1 MAEVRQDAT
10 YRPPPRA
17 TLVSDVD
24 DNRPIRLLV
33 VLRPQSQRIAET
45 GDRLTK
51 SQLIAQYRC
60 DRAVVDR
67 LFAHAA
73 AHGLSATETDATG
86 NTITLTGTYG
96 QARAAFRPEH
106 LAIYDD
112 DKRRYVARSGHL
124 YLPAGLADDI
134 VAIMGFDGR
143 TVPARHFYSPQ
154 PADVAVDGAYQPAE
168 VAKLYEFPPALTG
181 QGQTIGV
188 IALGGGFNEQW
199 LQAYFAKNGITRT
212 GDLVAISVDGT
223 PNDPTM
229 GADSDYNERVREVHM
244 DIEVLGSIAPGARI
258 VVYFASYQD
267 IAGLQAAL
275 QYAVTDSVNAPSVIS
290 VSWHYPED
298 IALSTYKGPLDS
310 INQALEMAKVG
321 NVTVCV
327 ASGDYGANEDPNAAQ
342 PTVSVPACS
351 PFALACG
358 GTRRLGQG
366 AEVAWERSGG
376 GYSSYF
382 AQPSYQNGVAPMGM
396 KRGVPDVSA
405 IADPGYV
412 FSVNESD
419 FNSGGTSVSAPLWAA
434 LIALLNQR
442 IGRPVGF
449 INPVIY
455 GHTDSFTD
463 ITTGGNAQFQAQAGW
478 DPITGLGTP
487 KGTSLIELFQP

>member
-33 VLRPQSQRIAET
+33 VLRPQSQPIAET

-51 SQLIAQYRC
+51 SQLIARYRS
-60 DRAVVDR
+60 DAAVVDR

-73 AHGLSATETDATG
+73 AYGLSATETDATG
-86 NTITLTGTYG
+86 NTIALTGTYG
-96 QARAAFRPEH
+96 QARRAFRPEH
-106 LAIYDD
+106 LAIYHD
-112 DKRRYVARSGHL
+112 DKREYVARSGHL

-199 LQAYFAKNGITRT
+199 LQVYFAKNGITRT

-244 DIEVLGSIAPGARI
+244 DIEVLGSIAPGA
-258 VVYFASYQD
+258 
-267 IAGLQAAL
+267 
-275 QYAVTDSVNAPSVIS
+275 
-290 VSWHYPED
+290 
-298 IALSTYKGPLDS
+298 
-310 INQALEMAKVG
+310 
-321 NVTVCV
+321 
-327 ASGDYGANEDPNAAQ
+327 
-342 PTVSVPACS
+342 
-351 PFALACG
+351 
-358 GTRRLGQG
+358 
-366 AEVAWERSGG
+366 
-376 GYSSYF
+376 
-382 AQPSYQNGVAPMGM
+382 
-396 KRGVPDVSA
+396 
-405 IADPGYV
+405 
-412 FSVNESD
+412 
-419 FNSGGTSVSAPLWAA
+419 
-434 LIALLNQR
+434 
-442 IGRPVGF
+442 
-449 INPVIY
+449 
-455 GHTDSFTD
+455 
-463 ITTGGNAQFQAQAGW
+463 
-478 DPITGLGTP
+478 
-487 KGTSLIELFQP
+487 